1 MILAMSAIDRRA
13 RGVWMLAACLLA
25 GGAARSTFAADSVRA
40 ATEERNVA
48 VVKVELKQES
58 GKVFK
63 HDGAVFDWGSDGN
76 IVFTIGDHSHD
87 VALRVDRAGDDGKKI
102 KLTVGYT
109 RDGKPVIAPYTIDSQ
124 VKKREVVH
132 VEGGIALAFT
142 VTPKMVKVDE
152 NGDAPSE
159 DPDAGGDG
167 GGGDGGGGETE
178 KPKDKPKNKIGGS
191 GDTND
196 PLEGLK

>member
-1 MILAMSAIDRRA
+1 
-13 RGVWMLAACLLA
+13 MLAACLVA
-25 GGAARSTFAADSVRA
+25 AGAARSTLAADAIPV

-63 HDGAVFDWGSDGN
+63 HDGAVFDWGTDGN
-76 IVFTIGDHSHD
+76 IVFTIGEHSHD
-87 VALRVDRAGDDGKKI
+87 VALRIDRESDDSKKI

-109 RDGKPVIAPYTIDSQ
+109 RDGKALIAPYTIDSH

-132 VEGGIALAFT
+132 IEGGIALAFT
-142 VTPKMVKVDE
+142 VTPKKVKVDE

-159 DPDAGGDG
+159 DPDAGGGDQG
-167 GGGDGGGGETE
+167 GGGNETE

-191 GDTND
+191 GDSDD
-196 PLEGLK
+196 PLGGLE